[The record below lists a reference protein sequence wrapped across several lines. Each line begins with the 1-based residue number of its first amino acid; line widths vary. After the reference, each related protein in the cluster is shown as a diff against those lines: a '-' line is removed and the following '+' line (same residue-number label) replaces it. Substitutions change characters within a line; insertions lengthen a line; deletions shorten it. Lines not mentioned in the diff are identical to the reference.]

1 MAMKRLIY
9 FLTALLGFGLTSCE
23 DGEKNHFSGVV
34 EYGCPHVN
42 FSLKARVVDQVGT
55 PIQGIEVRLK
65 GDHRFDNK
73 TGFSDYMGNIDA
85 YGSVWPGSQYEVV
98 FVDDDGEANGGQFE
112 SVELDI
118 TDKVRQT
125 EKGDNR
131 WYEGSYIAELGDVTM
146 TLVAD
151 EGDEESAEN
160 RPEE

>member
-1 MAMKRLIY
+1 MGMKRLIY
-9 FLTALLGFGLTSCE
+9 FLMALLGFGLTSCE
-23 DGEKNHFSGVV
+23 DGEKDHYGFV
-34 EYGCPHVN
+34 EYGSPHVN

-73 TGFSDYMGNIDA
+73 SGFSDYMGNIDA

-151 EGDEESAEN
+151 EGDEESTEN

>member
-9 FLTALLGFGLTSCE
+9 FLTALLGFGAVSC
-23 DGEKNHFSGVV
+23 DSVDFGVAA
-34 EYGCPHVN
+34 EYGCPHVH
-42 FSLKARVVDQVGT
+42 FCLKARVVDQDGT

-65 GDHRFDNK
+65 EDRFDNK

-112 SVELDI
+112 SIELDI

-125 EKGDNR
+125 EKGDDR

-151 EGDEESAEN
+151 EGDEESVEN
-160 RPEE
+160 QTEQ

>member
-9 FLTALLGFGLTSCE
+9 FLMALLGFGLTSCE
-23 DGEKNHFSGVV
+23 DGEKSHFSGVV

-42 FSLKARVVDQVGT
+42 FALKARVVGQVGT

-65 GDHRFDNK
+65 GDERFYNK

>member
-1 MAMKRLIY
+1 MKRFIY
-9 FLTALLGFGLTSCE
+9 FLMALFGFVLTSCE
-23 DGEKNHFSGVV
+23 DGEKDHFGVV

-65 GDHRFDNK
+65 GDHRFENK

-112 SVELDI
+112 SIELDI

-125 EKGDNR
+125 EKGDDR

>member
-1 MAMKRLIY
+1 MKRLIY
-9 FLTALLGFGLTSCE
+9 FLMALLGFGLTSCE
-23 DGEKNHFSGVV
+23 DGAKDHFGVV
-34 EYGCPHVN
+34 EYGSPHVN

-73 TGFSDYMGNIDA
+73 SGFSDYMGNIDA

-112 SVELDI
+112 SIELDI

-151 EGDEESAEN
+151 EGDEESVEN

>member
-1 MAMKRLIY
+1 MGMKQLIY
-9 FLTALLGFGLTSCE
+9 FLMALLGFGLTSCE
-23 DGEKNHFSGVV
+23 DGEKDHYGVV
-34 EYGCPHVN
+34 EYGSPHVN

-65 GDHRFDNK
+65 GNHRFDDK
-73 TGFSDYMGNIDA
+73 SGFSDYMGNIDA

>member
-1 MAMKRLIY
+1 MKRLIY
-9 FLTALLGFGLTSCE
+9 FLMTLLGFGVTGCE
-23 DGEKNHFSGVV
+23 GVDNIDFGTAA

-42 FSLKARVVDQVGT
+42 FSLKARVIDEAGT

-65 GDHRFDNK
+65 GDERFDNK
-73 TGFSDYMGNIDA
+73 AGFSDYMGNIDA

-112 SVELDI
+112 SIELDI

-125 EKGDNR
+125 EEGDDR
-131 WYEGSYIAELGDVTM
+131 WYGGSYIAELGDVTM

-151 EGDEESAEN
+151 EDDEESVEN
-160 RPEE
+160 ETGE